1 MINLTEE
8 LAPLAGPGMHL
19 PAATLAPSLIR
30 AVMIN
35 EVVPEHPEDDF
46 YGANDPPFYLTT
58 ALPLFQRAGLPA
70 QSIRDVTDA
79 GVYITNAVKT
89 PKKDTNVPAED
100 IALSLPLLEHELDLF
115 PRLKAVMLMGD
126 VARKAFNLIWK
137 KKTGRNALPA
147 VSTYKLR
154 KTPLYAENIRIFP
167 SYIMTGRNILIEKS
181 KADMAAEDI
190 RTMLEIIRS

>member
-19 PAATLAPSLIR
+19 PAATLDPSLIR

-100 IALSLPLLEHELDLF
+100 IVLSLPLLEHELDLF

-137 KKTGRNALPA
+137 KKTGGMPCPPFPHTNCGKR
-147 VSTYKLR
+147 V
-154 KTPLYAENIRIFP
+154 YAENIRIFP

>member
-1 MINLTEE
+1 
-8 LAPLAGPGMHL
+8 MHL
-19 PAATLAPSLIR
+19 PAATLDPSLIR

-100 IALSLPLLEHELDLF
+100 IVLSLPLLEHELDLF

-137 KKTGRNALPA
+137 
-147 VSTYKLR
+147 R
-154 KTPLYAENIRIFP
+154 KPGGMPCPPFP
-167 SYIMTGRNILIEKS
+167 HTNCGKRRFTRKISGFSPPTS
-181 KADMAAEDI
+181 
-190 RTMLEIIRS
+190 

>member
-19 PAATLAPSLIR
+19 PAATLDPSLIR

-70 QSIRDVTDA
+70 Q
-79 GVYITNAVKT
+79 
-89 PKKDTNVPAED
+89 
-100 IALSLPLLEHELDLF
+100 LSLIH
-115 PRLKAVMLMGD
+115 
-126 VARKAFNLIWK
+126 I
-137 KKTGRNALPA
+137 
-147 VSTYKLR
+147 
-154 KTPLYAENIRIFP
+154 
-167 SYIMTGRNILIEKS
+167 
-181 KADMAAEDI
+181 
-190 RTMLEIIRS
+190 

>member
-1 MINLTEE
+1 
-8 LAPLAGPGMHL
+8 
-19 PAATLAPSLIR
+19 
-30 AVMIN
+30 
-35 EVVPEHPEDDF
+35 
-46 YGANDPPFYLTT
+46 
-58 ALPLFQRAGLPA
+58 
-70 QSIRDVTDA
+70 
-79 GVYITNAVKT
+79 
-89 PKKDTNVPAED
+89 
-100 IALSLPLLEHELDLF
+100 
-115 PRLKAVMLMGD
+115 MLMGD

-167 SYIMTGRNILIEKS
+167 SYIMTGRNLLIEKS

>member
-19 PAATLAPSLIR
+19 PAATLDPSLIR

-35 EVVPEHPEDDF
+35 GVVPEHPEDEF
-46 YGANDPPFYLTT
+46 YGANAPPFYLTT
-58 ALPLFQRAGLPA
+58 
-70 QSIRDVTDA
+70 DA
-79 GVYITNAVKT
+79 GVYSTNAVKT

-190 RTMLEIIRS
+190 RTMLEIIHS

>member
-19 PAATLAPSLIR
+19 PAATLDPSLIR

-89 PKKDTNVPAED
+89 PKKTRTCRQRTSPCPCLCWNMNWTCFPA
-100 IALSLPLLEHELDLF
+100 
-115 PRLKAVMLMGD
+115 
-126 VARKAFNLIWK
+126 
-137 KKTGRNALPA
+137 
-147 VSTYKLR
+147 
-154 KTPLYAENIRIFP
+154 
-167 SYIMTGRNILIEKS
+167 
-181 KADMAAEDI
+181 
-190 RTMLEIIRS
+190 